1 MSGHSE
7 PTKPTPSVPE
17 YFDYTRAAR
26 EAGLTP
32 EQLRSVIRLFEADY
46 PHDVMLR
53 ELHIL
58 RACNAIRRGTVT
70 IQQVLSSHEERAA

>member
-1 MSGHSE
+1 MTARSF
-7 PTKPTPSVPE
+7 PITPTPAFPE
-17 YFDYTRAAR
+17 YFDYTRAAS

-32 EQLRSVIRLFEADY
+32 DLLRSLVRLFEADY

-58 RACNAIRRGTVT
+58 RACNAILRGAVS
-70 IQQVLSSHEERAA
+70 IKDVLSPRDEAAA